1 MSASIAMRAE
11 KRARA
16 ITRRSG
22 PDFAIRQDVGP
33 RPLEM
38 RERRPRLRRRIL
50 VNRNDRRAQPAIKL
64 RVQAG
69 FERRAPRS
77 RRFLALRCSRSTATP
92 SRRSYH
98 ALPKTIRWSDGKG
111 AGAILRFARKAGT
124 IDLVIQ
130 AVGSSSIGIN
140 AMEVGEAFSGIAGP
154 LGQPSKLHR
163 YDGDQT
169 VVFCAGGLGL
179 PPVYPIMRAHL
190 KLGNQ

>member
-77 RRFLALRCSRSTATP
+77 RRFLALRCSRSTATS

-111 AGAILRFARKAGT
+111 AGAILRFGRGRRARS
-124 IDLVIQ
+124 I
-130 AVGSSSIGIN
+130 SSSRRS
-140 AMEVGEAFSGIAGP
+140 ARAASASTRWRSARLLRHRRA